1 MLYRISPDP
10 HQPHYLRVEARLT
23 NVDTATVELQLP
35 AWRPGR
41 YELQHFAKNV
51 QQFRVFNG
59 AGQPLPFRKIT
70 KDRWLVQTNGAAE
83 IVARY
88 TYHANVINAGSSFVN
103 NELLYVNPSNLC
115 VYAEGRILEPCTLE
129 LVMPATWHVATGLQ
143 KSVADSN
150 FTPVEAAVMP
160 PDFVVAEK
168 ETPYLITTNASR
180 QVSRFWFA
188 TDFYELI
195 DSPILAAPYLRHIE
209 FSVRD
214 VAFHVWAQGHY
225 QPDEARVVADF
236 SRFARTQ
243 MAVFGEFPEADYHFL
258 TIFLTTAVYHGVE
271 HRNSTVLVLGPDQE
285 GEGLYQDWIGVASH
299 ELFHAWNIIRIRPAE
314 LLPYDLT
321 RENYFE
327 TCFVAEG
334 ITTYYGDL
342 MLRRAA
348 VTDDATYKKE
358 LQVVC
363 KRHFE
368 QSGRAAQSLTE
379 ASWDLWLDGY
389 EKGVPNR
396 KVSVYHKGALV
407 SLILDLHLRRKTN
420 HAKTLD
426 DVIRAMWQRFGKP
439 FIGYTFADYR
449 AVVQEVA
456 DENMDWYFDTCI
468 TGNAPIASLLNQ
480 YLAFVALHVG
490 VDEAGGV
497 VLRELPDGIGIRQ
510 RARWLDGA

>member
-1 MLYRISPDP
+1 MLYRISPDT
-10 HQPHYLRVEARLT
+10 HQPHYLRIEAHLS
-23 NVDTATVELQLP
+23 NIDTATVELQLP

-41 YELQHFAKNV
+41 YELQHFAKNM
-51 QQFRVFNG
+51 QQFRVFDG

-70 KDRWLVQTNGAAE
+70 KDRWLVQTKGAVE

-88 TYHANVINAGSSFVN
+88 TYYANIINAGSSFVN
-103 NELLYVNPSNLC
+103 NDLLYVNPVNLC

-129 LVMPATWHVATGLQ
+129 LVVPVTWHVATGLQ
-143 KSVADSN
+143 PSNADSN
-150 FTPVEAAVMP
+150 LTPVEAVITPLNFA
-160 PDFVVAEK
+160 VAEK
-168 ETPYLITTNASR
+168 EMPYLAASKALR
-180 QVSRFWFA
+180 QVSRMWSA

-195 DSPILAAPYLRHIE
+195 DCPIVAAPYLRHIE
-209 FSVRD
+209 FAVRG

-225 QPDEARVVADF
+225 QPDEARVRADF
-236 SRFARTQ
+236 SRFAEMQ
-243 MAVFGEFPEADYHFL
+243 IAVFGEFPQDQYHFL

-299 ELFHAWNIIRIRPAE
+299 ELFHAWNIIRIRPTE

-321 RENYFE
+321 CENYFD

-368 QSGRAAQSLTE
+368 QNGRAAQSLTE

-389 EKGVPNR
+389 EKGIPDR

-426 DVIRAMWQRFGKP
+426 NVILAMWQRFGKP

-449 AVVQEVA
+449 AVAEEIA
-456 DENMDWYFDTCI
+456 GENLDWYFDTCI
-468 TGNAPIASLLNQ
+468 LGNAPIVQLLNQ

-497 VLRELPDGIGIRQ
+497 VLRELPDPVGIGQ
-510 RARWLDGA
+510 RTRWLDGA

>member
-1 MLYRISPDP
+1 MLYRISPDT
-10 HQPHYLRVEARLT
+10 HQPHYLTVEAHLT
-23 NVDTATVELQLP
+23 EIDTDTVELQLP

-41 YELQHFAKNV
+41 YELQAFAKNI
-51 QQFRVFNG
+51 QQFTVVDG

-70 KDRWLVQTNGAAE
+70 KDRWLVQTNGAADV
-83 IVARY
+83 VARY
-88 TYHANVINAGSSFVN
+88 TYYANVVNAGSSFVSQD
-103 NELLYVNPSNLC
+103 LLYINPVNLC
-115 VYAEGRILEPCTLE
+115 VYAEGRITEPCTLE
-129 LVMPATWHVATGLQ
+129 LAMPETWHVATGLQ
-143 KSVADSN
+143 KSVSVSIVR
-150 FTPVEAAVMP
+150 PVEAETTR
-160 PDFVVAEK
+160 PDLGVAEK
-168 ETPYLITTNASR
+168 EVPYRATPKSSAKTARVWS
-180 QVSRFWFA
+180 A

-195 DSPILAAPYLRHIE
+195 DCPILAAPYLRHIE
-209 FSVRD
+209 FSVRS

-236 SRFARTQ
+236 SRFAETQ
-243 MAVFGEFPEADYHFL
+243 IAVFGEFPEADYHFL

-271 HRNSTVLVLGPDQE
+271 HRNSTVLVLGPDQQ
-285 GEGLYQDWIGVASH
+285 GEELYQDWIGVASH

-321 RENYFE
+321 RENYFQ

-342 MLRRAA
+342 MLRRAG
-348 VTDDATYKKE
+348 VMNDETYKKE

-379 ASWDLWLDGY
+379 VSWDLWLDGY
-389 EKGVPNR
+389 EKGIPDR

-420 HAKTLD
+420 HTKTLD

-439 FIGYTFADYR
+439 FVGYTFADYR
-449 AVVQEVA
+449 GVA
-456 DENMDWYFDTCI
+456 EEIAGENLDWYFDTCI
-468 TGNAPIASLLNQ
+468 TGNAPLAGLLNQ
-480 YLAFVALHVG
+480 YVAFVALHVG
-490 VDEAGGV
+490 VDETGGV
-497 VLRELPDGIGIRQ
+497 VLRELPDPVGIGQ
-510 RARWLDGA
+510 RARWLAGA

>member
-1 MLYRISPDP
+1 MLYRIAPDT
-10 HQPHYLRVEARLT
+10 HQPHYLTIEARLT
-23 NVDTATVELQLP
+23 DINTDTVELQLP

-41 YELQHFAKNV
+41 YELQHFAKNI
-51 QQFRVFNG
+51 QQFSVSDG
-59 AGQPLPFRKIT
+59 AGQALPFCKIT
-70 KDRWLVQTNGAAE
+70 KDCWLVQTNGAPE

-88 TYHANVINAGSSFVN
+88 TYYANVVNAGSSFVS
-103 NELLYVNPSNLC
+103 NELLYINPVNLC
-115 VYAEGRILEPCTLE
+115 LYADGRILEPCTVDIVLPE
-129 LVMPATWHVATGLQ
+129 TWHVATGLAALPGD
-143 KSVADSN
+143 K
-150 FTPVEAAVMP
+150 TPNPVDAGVGLS
-160 PDFVVAEK
+160 DFAVAEK
-168 ETPYLITTNASR
+168 EMPYVTVPKSARQTSR
-180 QVSRFWFA
+180 RWTS

-195 DSPILAAPYLRHIE
+195 DCPILAAPYLRHIE
-209 FSVRD
+209 FAVRG

-225 QPDEARVVADF
+225 PFDAARVVADF
-236 SRFARTQ
+236 SRFAETQ
-243 MAVFGEFPEADYHFL
+243 LAVFGEFPEADYHFL
-258 TIFLTTAVYHGVE
+258 TIFLITAVYHGVE
-271 HRNSTVLVLGPDQE
+271 HRNSTVLVLGPDLAGAE
-285 GEGLYQDWIGVASH
+285 LYQDWLGVASH

-342 MLRRAA
+342 MLRRAG

-368 QSGRAAQSLTE
+368 QGGRAAQSLTE

-389 EKGVPNR
+389 EKGIPDR

-420 HAKTLD
+420 HTKTLD

-439 FIGYTFADYR
+439 FIGYTIGDYR
-449 AVVQEVA
+449 AVVQEIA
-456 DENMDWYFDTCI
+456 NENMDWYFDTCI
-468 TGNAPIASLLNQ
+468 TGNAPLAGLLNQ

-490 VDEAGGV
+490 VDETGGV
-497 VLRELPDGIGIRQ
+497 VLRELPDAGGIRQ

>member
-1 MLYRISPDP
+1 MLYRISPDIY
-10 HQPHYLRVEARLT
+10 QPHYLRIEARLT
-23 NVDTATVELQLP
+23 DIDTATVELQLP

-41 YELQHFAKNV
+41 YELQSFAKNI
-51 QQFRVFNG
+51 QQFAIFDE
-59 AGQPLPFRKIT
+59 AGEPLPFRKIT
-70 KDRWLVQTNGAAE
+70 KDRWLVQTNGAAD

-88 TYHANVINAGSSFVN
+88 TYYANVINAGSSAVN
-103 NELLYVNPSNLC
+103 NELLYVNPVNLC
-115 VYAEGRILEPCTLE
+115 VYAEGRIMEPCTLE
-129 LVMPATWHVATGLQ
+129 LVLPATWQVATGLSPSLVQ
-143 KSVADSN
+143 ATDSDAENKAD
-150 FTPVEAAVMP
+150 TPGFA
-160 PDFVVAEK
+160 VAEK
-168 ETPYLITTNASR
+168 EIPYLVTPKVSRQASR
-180 QVSRFWFA
+180 VWLA
-188 TDFYELI
+188 ADFYELI
-195 DSPILAAPYLRHIE
+195 DCPILAAPYLRHIE
-209 FSVRD
+209 FAVRD
-214 VAFHVWAQGHY
+214 VAFHVWVQGHY

-236 SRFARTQ
+236 SRFAETQ
-243 MAVFGEFPEADYHFL
+243 IAVFGAFPEADYHFL
-258 TIFLTTAVYHGVE
+258 TVFLTTAVYHGVE

-321 RENYFE
+321 CENYFE

-342 MLRRAA
+342 MLRRAG

-368 QSGRAAQSLTE
+368 QNGRAAQSLTE

-389 EKGVPNR
+389 EKGIPDR

-426 DVIRAMWQRFGKP
+426 DVIRTMWQRFGKP

-449 AVVQEVA
+449 AVVDEIA
-456 DENMDWYFDTCI
+456 GENMDWYFDICI
-468 TGNAPIASLLNQ
+468 TGNAPLTQLLNQ
-480 YLAFVALHVG
+480 CLAFVALQVG
-490 VDEAGGV
+490 VDETAGV
-497 VLRELPDGIGIRQ
+497 VLRELPDADGIRQ
-510 RARWLDGA
+510 RVRWLNGA